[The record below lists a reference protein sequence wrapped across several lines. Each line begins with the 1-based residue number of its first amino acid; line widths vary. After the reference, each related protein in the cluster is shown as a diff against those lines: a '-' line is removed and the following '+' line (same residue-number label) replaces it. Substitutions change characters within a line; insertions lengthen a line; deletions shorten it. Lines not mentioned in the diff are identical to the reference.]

1 MKILVVGD
9 YITDRY
15 IFGTA
20 SRLCPEAPVPVVVP
34 QMERVSA
41 GGAGLVHAQLAELGA
56 EVLLWAGSRSEKTR
70 IFADNR
76 LVVRVDRDS
85 QPYPVVP
92 ISDFLFKDMDLIV
105 VSDYGKGAFTRELAA
120 RLIASAKPTFVDAK
134 HQWDWYWGPQTW
146 TFPNEHE
153 WPIHHIQGVYGDGY
167 EKVTD
172 RVVQKLGPHGCKM
185 GDLQLPATVS
195 DVADVTGAGDIFMAG
210 FVFAW
215 SLQLP
220 AEDCLRF
227 ANTLAGESCRHV
239 GTYVVPQ
246 VFAKEVLDTL
256 RVLRVSA
263 RPIRVTAP
271 DSNLSMLQPP
281 PGLDQSWSASVA
293 ERFGSLL
300 EDLGQNQLGRVSGPE
315 SLPTGKIP
323 PSGPLVPTELHAT
336 PIPSGS
342 GIDYEPSTKPP
353 WEG

>member
-76 LVVRVDRDS
+76 LVVRVDRDQ
-85 QPYPVVP
+85 QPYPAIPVNEK
-92 ISDFLFKDMDLIV
+92 ILEEMDAIV
-105 VSDYGKGAFTRELAA
+105 VSDYGKGAMHRDLA
-120 RLIASAKPTFVDAK
+120 RRIVESETPCFVDAK
-134 HQWDWYWGPQTW
+134 HHWHWYAGRNVTI
-146 TFPNEHE
+146 FPNEKE
-153 WPIHHIQGVYGDGY
+153 RLALDETFLADQ
-167 EKVTD
+167 
-172 RVVQKLGPHGCKM
+172 VVKKLGANGC
-185 GDLQLPATVS
+185 DHFNLHLAATVR
-195 DVADVTGAGDIFMAG
+195 DVVDVTGAGDIFMAG

-246 VFAKEVLDTL
+246 AFAKEVLDTL

-281 PGLDQSWSASVA
+281 PGLDQGWSASIA
-293 ERFGSLL
+293 ESFGSLL
-300 EDLGQNQLGRVSGPE
+300 EDFGQDQLGRVSGPE